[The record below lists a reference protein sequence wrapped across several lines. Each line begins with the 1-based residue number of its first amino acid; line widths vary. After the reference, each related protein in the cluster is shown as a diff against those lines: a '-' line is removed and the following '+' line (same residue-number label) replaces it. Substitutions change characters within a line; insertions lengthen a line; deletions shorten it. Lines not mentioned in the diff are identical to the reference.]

1 MKDNKLQVPKIALT
15 IYEKNGRRYQ
25 RRPSVRKMRK
35 MLKTSLK
42 SKFKNGITAKLRVIY
57 GKAETV
63 HGKIEIFD
71 NQAEVQKL
79 EELYSVFNAFI
90 DKGLWLPINKAS
102 HVHK

>member
-1 MKDNKLQVPKIALT
+1 
-15 IYEKNGRRYQ
+15 
-25 RRPSVRKMRK
+25 

-63 HGKIEIFD
+63 QGKIEIFD

-102 HVHK
+102 HVLK